1 MDEKIRKLMEM
12 TGYGIID
19 CKTVII
25 KAKGNLEK
33 ARELLVD
40 GKYPVYA
47 MVTYSPSNYQNT
59 NKD

>member
-40 GKYPVYA
+40 GKYPDRKSV
-47 MVTYSPSNYQNT
+47 V
-59 NKD
+59 